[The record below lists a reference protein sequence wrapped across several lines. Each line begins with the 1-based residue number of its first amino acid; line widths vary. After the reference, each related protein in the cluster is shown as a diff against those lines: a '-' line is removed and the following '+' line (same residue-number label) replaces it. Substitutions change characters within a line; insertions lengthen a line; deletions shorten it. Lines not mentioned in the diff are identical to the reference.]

1 MRPTPWSR
9 PLPYDLQR
17 HITTKFLSKQE
28 RHQYFVDKFNS
39 TSGREEFKKN
49 ISSLPPDTRVKL
61 FVNGIYNKFN
71 NLINTYLRPID
82 MSQLTMPRC
91 GQIIQIRS
99 YSYQIIR
106 INLDTIY
113 YGYHLARSK
122 SNETP
127 SFTMNGSN
135 LYLQNIDIKYCPTE
149 GHTELT
155 EDIRVEDFELVTRIL
170 FNRLKSPSKKFT
182 EARNKIIYDFALIV
196 EILATK
202 YTKLKEQA
210 KKDKLA
216 AKEKAKND
224 RLAAKEKAKN
234 DRLAAKEKAQK
245 DKLAAKE
252 KAQKDKLAAKEKAQ
266 KDKLVA
272 KEQSKLEKAN
282 QKKELCEMRIQEREM
297 KKCRQII
304 M

>member
-1 MRPTPWSR
+1 MKPTPWRR

-17 HITTKFLSKQE
+17 HITTKFLNKQE
-28 RHQYFVDKFNS
+28 RHQYFVDRFNS

-71 NLINTYLRPID
+71 HLINTYLRPIN
-82 MSQLTMPRC
+82 MSQLAMPRC
-91 GQIIQIRS
+91 GQVIQIRS
-99 YSYQIIR
+99 YCYQIIR

-155 EDIRVEDFELVTRIL
+155 EDICVEDF
-170 FNRLKSPSKKFT
+170 
-182 EARNKIIYDFALIV
+182 
-196 EILATK
+196 
-202 YTKLKEQA
+202 
-210 KKDKLA
+210 
-216 AKEKAKND
+216 
-224 RLAAKEKAKN
+224 
-234 DRLAAKEKAQK
+234 
-245 DKLAAKE
+245 
-252 KAQKDKLAAKEKAQ
+252 
-266 KDKLVA
+266 
-272 KEQSKLEKAN
+272 
-282 QKKELCEMRIQEREM
+282 
-297 KKCRQII
+297 
-304 M
+304 